1 MSRRT
6 PHVNT
11 PLVSATQEQGC
22 SPDCC
27 LSGELIGQNM
37 SFVRSRPIIPLVL
50 WCSWLSLLSNNSCA
64 QAVPGSSPGGIIFLF
79 CQDEVLFARSY
90 NCVSHPS
97 FGTSSAKSI
106 MTHCHLLVFG
116 RRSQEWFASPDDN
129 QHGLIIRG
137 LVMDSF
143 SPTTGI
149 HKQPRRQLLTST
161 LGILFVQFSICNT
174 CLCLAVWRTSRT
186 TIATRQQMPQ
196 LCYA

>member
-1 MSRRT
+1 
-6 PHVNT
+6 
-11 PLVSATQEQGC
+11 
-22 SPDCC
+22 
-27 LSGELIGQNM
+27 
-37 SFVRSRPIIPLVL
+37 
-50 WCSWLSLLSNNSCA
+50 
-64 QAVPGSSPGGIIFLF
+64 
-79 CQDEVLFARSY
+79 
-90 NCVSHPS
+90 VSHPS

-186 TIATRQQMPQ
+186 TICDSSANATAL
-196 LCYA
+196 LCLIRSPVVLAQRYLL